1 MIGIKNNY
9 ARMYE
14 EEMAKYR
21 VEKPQYQGDDEAL
34 FDAVFGGAKNGSE
47 ENR

>member
-14 EEMAKYR
+14 EEIAKYR

-34 FDAVFGGAKNGSE
+34 FDAVFGGAKNGNE